1 MRHFMRQLLVA
12 LHQVHSKGVIHN
24 DIKLSNILYNRKENK
39 CLLVDFGL
47 AARCASASDL
57 RPPTSACSTRTYS
70 QAEQSSHG
78 QRSIAV
84 GGWVG
89 GGGGRGVGGAK
100 GRPQVAL
107 KAGGAGGGLKGLHGV
122 WRVADEVKEPRRLG
136 TKGFR
141 APEVVLGSR
150 QQTTAVDV
158 WSAGV
163 VMLCLLARTQ
173 QFPWLTHT
181 TDATAAMEFRVLR
194 AHVKAMDLEWVR
206 AEMRYSTRPVD
217 KLLALVREHKI
228 TSVAFIEKADE
239 VIALS
244 LSLSVCL
251 SVCLSLSRSRVWLS
265 SRMLTSS
272 WRVLFVSLAHF
283 LSPSLP
289 PSLSPSLARSLSHTL
304 SLGQSRDIGPGVPSC
319 AEPDP

>member
-1 MRHFMRQLLVA
+1 
-12 LHQVHSKGVIHN
+12 
-24 DIKLSNILYNRKENK
+24 
-39 CLLVDFGL
+39 
-47 AARCASASDL
+47 
-57 RPPTSACSTRTYS
+57 
-70 QAEQSSHG
+70 
-78 QRSIAV
+78 
-84 GGWVG
+84 
-89 GGGGRGVGGAK
+89 
-100 GRPQVAL
+100 
-107 KAGGAGGGLKGLHGV
+107 
-122 WRVADEVKEPRRLG
+122 
-136 TKGFR
+136 
-141 APEVVLGSR
+141 
-150 QQTTAVDV
+150 
-158 WSAGV
+158 
-163 VMLCLLARTQ
+163 
-173 QFPWLTHT
+173 
-181 TDATAAMEFRVLR
+181 MEFRVLR

-289 PSLSPSLARSLSHTL
+289 PSLSLSLARSLSLSLSLTLTL
-304 SLGQSRDIGPGVPSC
+304 SRT
-319 AEPDP
+319 E